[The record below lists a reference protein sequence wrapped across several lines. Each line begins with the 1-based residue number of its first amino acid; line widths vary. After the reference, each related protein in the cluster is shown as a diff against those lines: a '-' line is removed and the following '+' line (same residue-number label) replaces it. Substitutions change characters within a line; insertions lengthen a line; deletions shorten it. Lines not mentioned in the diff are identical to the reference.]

1 MTAVPTGRNAG
12 KIARMKIRLNGEER
26 EFDAPLS
33 VLGLLQAAG
42 YGERRVAVEVNRE
55 IVARSRHGQRA
66 LCEGDE
72 VEIIQAI
79 GGG

>member
-1 MTAVPTGRNAG
+1 
-12 KIARMKIRLNGEER
+12 MKIRLNGEVR

-55 IVARSRHGQRA
+55 IVARSRHASHA
-66 LCEGDE
+66 LADGDE

>member
-1 MTAVPTGRNAG
+1 MTAGRTCRNAG
-12 KIARMKIRLNGEER
+12 KIERMKIRLNGEER
-26 EFDAPLS
+26 EFDAPLN
-33 VLGLLQAAG
+33 VLALLQAAG

-55 IVARSRHGQRA
+55 IVARSRHGERA

>member
-1 MTAVPTGRNAG
+1 
-12 KIARMKIRLNGEER
+12 MKIRLNGEER

-42 YGERRVAVEVNRE
+42 YGERRVAVEVNRT
-55 IVARSRHGQRA
+55 IVPRSRHAEHA
-66 LCEGDE
+66 LCESDE

>member
-1 MTAVPTGRNAG
+1 
-12 KIARMKIRLNGEER
+12 MKIRLNGEER

-55 IVARSRHGQRA
+55 IVARSRHGERA
-66 LCEGDE
+66 LCEATRSRSSRPSAAADGLHLRGLCRAE
-72 VEIIQAI
+72 
-79 GGG
+79 

>member
-1 MTAVPTGRNAG
+1 MTAGPTGRNAG

-33 VLGLLQAAG
+33 VLGLLEAAG

-55 IVARSRHGQRA
+55 IVARSRHGERT
-66 LCEGDE
+66 LSEGDH

>member
-1 MTAVPTGRNAG
+1 
-12 KIARMKIRLNGEER
+12 MKIRLNGEDR

-33 VLGLLQAAG
+33 VLELLRAAG
-42 YGERRVAVEVNRE
+42 YGERRIAVEVNRA
-55 IVARSRHGQRA
+55 IVSRSRHA
-66 LCEGDE
+66 DHTLCDGDE